1 MSNCTI
7 CNANL
12 GFLNTPNFGLGK
24 LSDNTIVCLD
34 CFKKINKKS
43 PKIAAKLKN
52 ETKESITQF
61 LAESDIAVDAAT
73 KKLNDIKAKIKSLGM
88 DGFSAY
94 LGRKEINK
102 LPEIMIEGEEFE
114 HIIQGMYKDKQGV
127 LVATNLRLIFIDV
140 GFLYGSSVEDFGYDK
155 ITSLQYETGLL
166 FGKITILAS
175 GNKAVIDKL
184 QKIPAKQ
191 FSDLVRANIGKPKET
206 AATTVIHQA
215 PIDVADQL
223 QKLAALKEQGILT
236 EDEFAAQKKKL
247 LGL

>member
-1 MSNCTI
+1 MANCGI
-7 CNANL
+7 CNVDV
-12 GFLNTPNFGLGK
+12 GFFNSPNFGMGK
-24 LSDNTIVCLD
+24 LSDGTEACLD
-34 CFKKINKKS
+34 CFRKISKKDVKIGNNLKKQ
-43 PKIAAKLKN
+43 
-52 ETKESITQF
+52 TKESIIEF
-61 LAESDIAVDAAT
+61 LALSDIAVDEAT

-88 DGFSAY
+88 DGFSAF

-114 HIIQGMYKDKQGV
+114 HIIQGMYKEKQGV

-140 GFLYGSSVEDFGYDK
+140 GLLYGSSVEDFGYDK

-206 AATTVIHQA
+206 ATTVIHQA

-223 QKLAALKEQGILT
+223 QKASTAP
-236 EDEFAAQKKKL
+236 A
-247 LGL
+247 